1 MIPVELTSTQRI
13 KAELTDR
20 QREVVA
26 KARELAGLSGAEKI
40 REHTG
45 DTDAGMA
52 YAVAF
57 GEAQWDIRELLAI
70 IAELTGAGK

>member
-1 MIPVELTSTQRI
+1 MQLDDTQRY
-13 KAELTDR
+13 K
-20 QREVVA
+20 VA
-26 KARELAGLSGAEKI
+26 MARELAGLSNADEVRK
-40 REHTG
+40 HT
-45 DTDAGMA
+45 DSTDLGMA